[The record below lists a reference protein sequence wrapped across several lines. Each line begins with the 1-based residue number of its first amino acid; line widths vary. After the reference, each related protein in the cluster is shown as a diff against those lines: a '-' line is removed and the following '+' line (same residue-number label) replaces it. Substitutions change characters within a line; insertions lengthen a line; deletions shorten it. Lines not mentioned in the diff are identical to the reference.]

1 MTNFVV
7 FEVQHQRRAMAIQ
20 CGVCKNIMPSSSFL
34 SHRERK
40 HSMLQRVP
48 YVKMP
53 DDVLKGDSGNGPM
66 VKCRFCP
73 NRIPSDAMERHLQ
86 RCHIECWLCQKTLLK
101 SNYEKHMQQKHGSNL
116 SGLSSLSQSK
126 SSIQSDCDMAAS
138 TLDSVSES
146 SLSPIPFETQSP
158 AMKQPDVIHV
168 DIWQLK
174 AYIRQGRVYT
184 KDGSLYL
191 RNTLNVL

>member
-86 RCHIECWLCQKTLLK
+86 RCHIECRLCQKTLLK
-101 SNYEKHMQQKHGSNL
+101 SNYEKHLQQKHGSNL